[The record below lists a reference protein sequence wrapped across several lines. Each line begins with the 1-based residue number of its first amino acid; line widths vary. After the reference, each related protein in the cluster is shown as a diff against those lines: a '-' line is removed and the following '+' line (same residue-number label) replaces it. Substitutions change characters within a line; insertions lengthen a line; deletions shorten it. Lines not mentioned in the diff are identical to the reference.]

1 MSDKKTIAFWCEKS
15 NDGVETTA
23 EFHVN
28 LWHFSNNTRSDFFEI
43 GVLVDDPNVL
53 SSIKVFVPFE
63 LGYEQIGDL
72 GTEFLEPNLAQGIFN
87 EPLSAAIGENKRS
100 VELSDI
106 GGAYCGVHIFSTDK
120 DQIHGKELD
129 LESVDG
135 GTLLEITS
143 VALKSLAKQFGP
155 EVRPGY
161 FRLRLR
167 PIVSGSRPFVTS
179 IKPND
184 RALVSGFEAIEYI
197 DCRLNEARTLPTA
210 VAAAANA
217 APNGVA
223 KTNRV
228 VFLAVVPVVS
238 AITSSHAEWHKSR
251 LLENEI
257 WEHYVPQ
264 GLDDGMVVYHWRK
277 IFEDDE
283 AKPLQGFSAFVKMQT
298 RKADSKVIAFYVGLS
313 LLLGAIGSVIGS
325 FFLSFFSGS
334 GGP

>member
-15 NDGVETTA
+15 SDQVVTAA

-28 LWHFSNNTRSDFFEI
+28 LWHFSNRKRSDFFEI
-43 GVLVDDPNVL
+43 GVLVDDPAVL
-53 SSIKVFVPFE
+53 SSIKVFVHFKID
-63 LGYEQIGDL
+63 YNQISDL
-72 GTEFLEPNLAQGIFN
+72 GSKFSEPNLAQGIFN
-87 EPLSAAIGENKRS
+87 EPLSSATAENRRS
-100 VELSDI
+100 VELSDA
-106 GGAYCGVHIFSTDK
+106 GGTYCGVHIFSTDS
-120 DQIHGKELD
+120 DRIHSKELV

-135 GTLLEITS
+135 GTLFEITT
-143 VALKSLAKQFGP
+143 VALMALAKQSGTK
-155 EVRPGY
+155 VRPGY
-161 FRLRLR
+161 FRLRLH
-167 PIVSGSRPFVTS
+167 PNTAGSRPFVTY
-179 IKPND
+179 ITPKD

-217 APNGVA
+217 AQNGVA
-223 KTNRV
+223 KTRRV

-257 WEHYVPQ
+257 WEKYVPQ

-277 IFEDDE
+277 IFDE
-283 AKPLQGFSAFVKMQT
+283 YDVKPLQGFSAFVKMQT
-298 RKADSKVIAFYVGLS
+298 RKADTNIIALYVGLA

-325 FFLSFFSGS
+325 FFLSLFVAGNGS
-334 GGP
+334 